1 MISVKAFLDEK
12 GRQVYTMIA
21 KDTVIEA
28 AQMMTKRV
36 IGCVVVVKSDE
47 VMGIFTERDM
57 VRNVVLEKRAPEDTP
72 LGDVM
77 TSPVTTCQ
85 LEDTLRD
92 CALMMHEKQ
101 IRRLPVVDE
110 GNLVGIVT
118 SRDVLVSQLQNKD
131 ATIEDLVHHIFTAG
145 VHPRS

>member
-1 MISVKAFLDEK
+1 
-12 GRQVYTMIA
+12 
-21 KDTVIEA
+21 
-28 AQMMTKRV
+28 
-36 IGCVVVVKSDE
+36 
-47 VMGIFTERDM
+47 
-57 VRNVVLEKRAPEDTP
+57 
-72 LGDVM
+72 
-77 TSPVTTCQ
+77 
-85 LEDTLRD
+85 
-92 CALMMHEKQ
+92 MMHEKQ